1 MFYIFE
7 RHVGDDNDNSISE
20 GYVEAET
27 LEEACEA
34 LQKYLEEKHKDADI
48 GGDDV
53 SVTAMYFKDEIP
65 YHEDFYSI
73 TFVNKRP
80 DKACVKYHAW
90 DGSLV

>member
-27 LEEACEA
+27 LEEACQA
-34 LQKYLEEKHKDADI
+34 LEKYLEGKHKDVDI

-53 SVTAMYFKDEIP
+53 SVTGMYFKNGTP
-65 YHEDFYSI
+65 YHEDFYPI
-73 TFVNKRP
+73 TIVNKEP
-80 DKACVKYHAW
+80 DKACVKYHSW

>member
-1 MFYIFE
+1 MYFVFE

-34 LQKYLEEKHKDADI
+34 LQKYLEEKHKDVDI
-48 GGDDV
+48 GGDDA
-53 SVTAMYFKDEIP
+53 SVTAMWFENGIP
-65 YHEDFYSI
+65 HHEDFYSI
-73 TFVNKRP
+73 IVLNKEP
-80 DKACVKYHAW
+80 DKACVKYHSW

>member
-7 RHVGDDNDNSISE
+7 RHVGNDNDNSVSE

-34 LQKYLEEKHKDADI
+34 LQKHLEAKHKDVDI
-48 GGDDV
+48 GGDHAD
-53 SVTAMYFKDEIP
+53 VTAMWFENEIP
-65 YHEDFYSI
+65 HHEDFYSI
-73 TFVNKRP
+73 AMGSKEP

-90 DGSLV
+90 DGELV